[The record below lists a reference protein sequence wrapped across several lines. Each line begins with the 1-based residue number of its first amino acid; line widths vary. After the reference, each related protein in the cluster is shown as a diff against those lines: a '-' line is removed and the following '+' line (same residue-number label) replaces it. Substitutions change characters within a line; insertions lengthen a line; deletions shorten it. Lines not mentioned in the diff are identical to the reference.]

1 MQTIDDFKKTLVPV
15 IDSLKKEFGG
25 IRTNRPATALIE
37 DIRVSYYDQMLPIKQ
52 VASVGVIPPR
62 EISVQAWDKEA
73 VQAIIRAIEAAQLG
87 VSVQAD
93 GMVVHVRLPEL
104 SSERREE
111 LAKQV
116 RRIAEEHRIEVR
128 HVRDD
133 GNKAVERAFE
143 ENELSEDQKFKL
155 KEHVQ
160 KEVERVNAEIE
171 TLVVAKVKEIM
182 E

>member
-1 MQTIDDFKKTLVPV
+1 MNTIEDFKETLIPV
-15 IDSLKKEFGG
+15 AASLKKEFAS
-25 IRTNRPATALIE
+25 IRTNRPVTALIE
-37 DIRVSYYDQMLPIKQ
+37 DIRVPYYGETLPIKQ
-52 VASVGVIPPR
+52 VASIGIIPPR

-73 VQAIIRAIEAAQLG
+73 VQAIVRGIEAAQLG

-93 GMVVHVRLPEL
+93 DMVVHVRLPEL

-116 RRIAEEHRIEVR
+116 KRIAEEHRIEVR
-128 HVRDD
+128 HVRDE

-155 KEHVQ
+155 KETIQ
-160 KEVERVNAEIE
+160 KEVERMNAEIE
-171 TLVVAKVKEIM
+171 SLVVAKVKEIM